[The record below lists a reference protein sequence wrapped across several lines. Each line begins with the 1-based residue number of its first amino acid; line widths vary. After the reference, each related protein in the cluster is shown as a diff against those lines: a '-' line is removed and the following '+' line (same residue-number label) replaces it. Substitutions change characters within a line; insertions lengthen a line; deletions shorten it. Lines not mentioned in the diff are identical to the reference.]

1 MSTSKR
7 NLKLIEITGQPCAG
21 KSSLVKKTMLPS
33 GDFIVFKPNIHQKV
47 MHFIFGCSYLGIART
62 RTLLAWSF
70 LESCPVIFKCNIFFN
85 AVSKFGCR
93 KILEATNSQSAS
105 VLIIDEGISHLP
117 FLFLNTDTSL
127 VMTFISA
134 ELKDMDVQIIV
145 APGKQVIYE
154 RLKKR
159 GHKRLKY
166 IPINIFM
173 ARNYEVEATILS
185 HYPTCCQT
193 LKTV

>member
-1 MSTSKR
+1 M
-7 NLKLIEITGQPCAG
+7 IEITGQPCAG
-21 KSSLVKKTMLPS
+21 KSSLVGKMTSPS
-33 GDFIVFKPNIHQKV
+33 VNFIVFKPNIYQKV

-127 VMTFISA
+127 VVTFISP
-134 ELKDMDVQIIV
+134 ELKDMVIQIIV

-166 IPINIFM
+166 IPINIFV
-173 ARNYEVEATILS
+173 ARNYEIEAAILS